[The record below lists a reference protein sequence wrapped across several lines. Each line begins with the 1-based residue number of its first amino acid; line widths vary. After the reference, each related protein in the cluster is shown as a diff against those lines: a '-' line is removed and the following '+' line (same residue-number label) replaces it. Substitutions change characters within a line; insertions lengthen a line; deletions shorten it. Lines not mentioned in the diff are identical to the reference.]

1 MDFLLIF
8 YCLFFVF
15 ILIAPT
21 GFVFLKYKDNES
33 SLFGESPDEYTSNL
47 KEERLIL
54 LSNLADL
61 KAEEETG
68 KLKHG
73 EFQDLSKDIL
83 NSLTSIDTRLVQTNK
98 VQTSE
103 IPNNQNTSSTTKQNT
118 KLEDFNFC
126 PSCGSQLVNSAK
138 FCHSCGYKLVS

>member
-1 MDFLLIF
+1 MDILLIF
-8 YCLFFVF
+8 YCLLFLF

-21 GFVFLKYKDNES
+21 GFVFYKFKDKNT
-33 SLFGESPDEYTSNL
+33 SLFGDSPDEFTSNL

-68 KLKHG
+68 KLKQG

-83 NSLTSIDTRLVQTNK
+83 VSLSSIDDRLMK
-98 VQTSE
+98 VRDYPMEKSDSKVYQGPS
-103 IPNNQNTSSTTKQNT
+103 
-118 KLEDFNFC
+118 LESRGKVELNFC
-126 PSCGSQLVNSAK
+126 PQCGSQLIPAAK
-138 FCHSCGYKLVS
+138 FCHSCGYKLTS

>member
-1 MDFLLIF
+1 MDILLIF
-8 YCLFFVF
+8 YCLLFLF

-21 GFVFLKYKDNES
+21 GFVFFKYKDKNT
-33 SLFGESPDEYTSNL
+33 SLFGESPDEFTSNL

-68 KLKHG
+68 KLKQG

-83 NSLTSIDTRLVQTNK
+83 VSLSSIDDRLTK
-98 VQTSE
+98 VREYPLEKSDPKEYQTSA
-103 IPNNQNTSSTTKQNT
+103 
-118 KLEDFNFC
+118 LENRGKVEFNFC
-126 PSCGSQLVNSAK
+126 PQCGSQLLPAAK
-138 FCHSCGYKLVS
+138 FCHSCGYKLTS